1 MNLGISR
8 RGWTT
13 FSLISVMLLISMVG
27 FTQLR
32 QGFFPTTSTP
42 LFFVDL
48 FQAQGTD
55 IRAQATSSLTEC
67 GIAYALSRGSLKFP
81 AGLAEAQSASP

>member
-1 MNLGISR
+1 M
-8 RGWTT
+8 
-13 FSLISVMLLISMVG
+13 FG

-48 FQAQGTD
+48 FQTQGTD
-55 IRAQATSSLTEC
+55 IRATDE
-67 GIAYALSRGSLKFP
+67 
-81 AGLAEAQSASP
+81 LAERVRDRLSTLEGVTDISSWAGRGPIRFTMIFTT